1 MNADGIIQEL
11 GEKIAQLVVSE
22 TIAKGQLAEYQQE
35 VARLNAII
43 NEKDNIITELQNKK
57 CSCGKDCDC
66 SENEEME

>member
-22 TIAKGQLAEYQQE
+22 AIAKGQLAEYQQE

-43 NEKDNIITELQNKK
+43 NEKDNIIAELQNKT
-57 CSCGKDCDC
+57 CSCEKECDC
-66 SENEEME
+66 SEKAEKE